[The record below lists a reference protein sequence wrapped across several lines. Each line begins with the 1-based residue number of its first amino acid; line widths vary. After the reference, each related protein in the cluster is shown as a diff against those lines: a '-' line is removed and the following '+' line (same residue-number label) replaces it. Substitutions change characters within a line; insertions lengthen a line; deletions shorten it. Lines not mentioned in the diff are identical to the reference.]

1 HLLFQCSGPTFLIG
15 WTQGRAIS
23 QRKVLHVSR
32 WGRRNST
39 RPFNM
44 KVELDICQRHSFTN
58 RYTVHSLETN
68 LTVG

>member
-1 HLLFQCSGPTFLIG
+1 
-15 WTQGRAIS
+15 
-23 QRKVLHVSR
+23 VSR

-58 RYTVHSLETN
+58 RYTVHSLDTN
-68 LTVG
+68 STVG